1 MIFLLQYRKTYLEL
15 VLSYFSFQNHDIGQS
30 KSNDTAITAY
40 HREHNTSLSSDVQ
53 TLKIKEVEV
62 KQEGEKYILEDFHFI
77 AKPELR
83 HLKTKPCIL
92 QPNHA
97 RVLSTVVDTYKIS
110 QELLSDIYGGKV

>member
-1 MIFLLQYRKTYLEL
+1 MYLEL

-62 KQEGEKYILEDFHFI
+62 EQEGEKYILEDLHFI
-77 AKPELR
+77 AKSELR
-83 HLKTKPCIL
+83 HPKTKPCIL

>member
-1 MIFLLQYRKTYLEL
+1 M
-15 VLSYFSFQNHDIGQS
+15 
-30 KSNDTAITAY
+30 
-40 HREHNTSLSSDVQ
+40 SSDVQ

-62 KQEGEKYILEDFHFI
+62 EQEGEKYILEDFHFI